1 MENYVDIFMAALVS
15 LILSGLIVL
24 VAELAP

>member
-1 MENYVDIFMAALVS
+1 MQHFVDLIMAALVS

>member
-1 MENYVDIFMAALVS
+1 MMHLFDLIMAALVS
-15 LILSGLIVL
+15 LILSGLIIL

>member
-1 MENYVDIFMAALVS
+1 MENYVDLFMAALVS
-15 LILSGLIVL
+15 LILSGLIIL

>member
-1 MENYVDIFMAALVS
+1 MDHYVDLFMAALVS
-15 LILSGLIVL
+15 LILSGLIIL

>member
-1 MENYVDIFMAALVS
+1 MMHLFDLIMAALVG
-15 LILSGLIVL
+15 LILSGLNIL

>member
-1 MENYVDIFMAALVS
+1 MENYIDSFMAALVS
-15 LILSGLIVL
+15 LIVSGLIIL

>member
-1 MENYVDIFMAALVS
+1 MENFVDLFMAALVS
-15 LILSGLIVL
+15 LILSGLIIL